1 MVDASDAQQICA
13 AALLEDESSNSDPP
27 SSVPF
32 NLSNPFSN
40 NSSGYT
46 SSRARRAQLA
56 SLSPHSKILTHI
68 PFAIPFDVRVQ
79 VLRRFVQKDWAEVVQ
94 RQRSS
99 DGMRGRN
106 RASAVVRRGRV
117 AEDGF
122 KALSGMR
129 EELKLPIAITFIDQ
143 WGNEEAGID
152 GGGVFKEF
160 LTS

>member
-1 MVDASDAQQICA
+1 M
-13 AALLEDESSNSDPP
+13 
-27 SSVPF
+27 
-32 NLSNPFSN
+32 
-40 NSSGYT
+40 
-46 SSRARRAQLA
+46 
-56 SLSPHSKILTHI
+56 
-68 PFAIPFDVRVQ
+68 
-79 VLRRFVQKDWAEVVQ
+79 
-94 RQRSS
+94 
-99 DGMRGRN
+99 GRN

-129 EELKLPIAITFIDQ
+129 EELKLPVAITFIDQ